1 MLLVGVGIFVL
12 RLGRKHN
19 EVWTV
24 MPLGMTLTS
33 GRKPCG
39 LRTSARRPDAR
50 MTRPPAARKGPA
62 EAGQIRGGLGGH
74 AAPPWLSAK
83 TQRIRTSGLF
93 PGRAAGVF
101 LVYEGVDPLARL
113 LE

>member
-1 MLLVGVGIFVL
+1 MSLPHDPDIRPGSLAVSEPLRGVRG
-12 RLGRKHN
+12 
-19 EVWTV
+19 
-24 MPLGMTLTS
+24 
-33 GRKPCG
+33 C
-39 LRTSARRPDAR
+39 R

-74 AAPPWLSAK
+74 AAPPWLSTK
-83 TQRIRTSGLF
+83 TQRIPSSGLF

-101 LVYEGVDPLARL
+101 LVYEGVHPLARL